1 MTHRRREPGEFCWI
15 NVLTPD
21 PAQAKQFF
29 SAILGWT
36 FAPMPPFGDRIQ
48 VDGHDMGGFFDL
60 NAPGTPEGARAV
72 IGVMIRV
79 TDADAMTARVN
90 ALGGKALAPMDI
102 GPNGRMVVCHDPSG
116 ANFDLWEPK
125 GEQGTD
131 VDGAHHGAFSWFE
144 VLSRDTA
151 RDARFYGELFGWER
165 ESMPMPGFE
174 YISFKQGEKYVA
186 GMMALTPEMH
196 GAVPWWGT
204 YFTVTDVDAAARAA
218 ETLGGRLFMPPMDVE
233 GVGRMCGVISPQGLY
248 FYLMQYPR

>member
-1 MTHRRREPGEFCWI
+1 MQHRRRDPGEFCWI

-21 PAQAKQFF
+21 PKHARQFF
-29 SAILGWT
+29 AAILGWS

-60 NAPGTPEGARAV
+60 DAPGTPAEARAV

-79 TDADAMTARVN
+79 DDADAMAARVN
-90 ALGGKALAPMDI
+90 AFGGKALPPMDI

-125 GEQGTD
+125 ADKGTD

-151 RDARFYGELFGWER
+151 RDAKFYVDLFGWRQEV
-165 ESMPMPGFE
+165 SQMPGFE
-174 YISFKQGEKYVA
+174 YTTFRQGERFVA
-186 GMMALTPEMH
+186 GMMALTEEME

-204 YFTVTDVDAAARAA
+204 YFTVTDVESAARAA
-218 ETLGGRLFMPPMDVE
+218 EKLGGRIFMPAMDVP
-233 GVGRMCGVISPQGLY
+233 GTGRMCGVISPQGLY
-248 FYLMQYPR
+248 FYLMQYAR